1 MTQFNGFIDL
11 NAQRLT
17 RLERQ
22 HPNIK
27 KRIYP
32 RTEPDRQH
40 VAPPSVLDD
49 LLTEHRAESEPKP
62 MPAKKKKRSPE
73 SIAKF
78 KATLAA
84 KKAAKFAT
92 ADSGEK
98 VEPVFDGLDLILD
111 ILDLCEKAK
120 RGLTRSQR
128 VRLKAALN
136 ERL

>member
-1 MTQFNGFIDL
+1 MTQFNGFLDL

-22 HPNIK
+22 HPNIS

-32 RTEPDRQH
+32 SVVPDRSH
-40 VAPPSVLDD
+40 VDDAPPAPRLAEPPAPEV
-49 LLTEHRAESEPKP
+49 TEMAG
-62 MPAKKKKRSPE
+62 KKKRSPE
-73 SIAKF
+73 SIAKM
-78 KATLAA
+78 KATIAA
-84 KKAAKFAT
+84 KKAAKFT
-92 ADSGEK
+92 GADGGEK
-98 VEPVFDGLDLILD
+98 VEPAFDGLDLILD

-120 RGLTRSQR
+120 KGLTRSQR